1 MPHMKPHTLVPV
13 CVLVLLSFVASAA
26 PVPKPAVVT
35 PLVVAE
41 STELLATATSAS
53 RVQIGETLSATP
65 VRFEFEH
72 PQWAELRVLDES
84 GLVVKTIAAGRWA
97 PTAHQ
102 LAWHGDDDQ
111 SQPVQPGSYTIQLWI
126 PDQRELR
133 SAR

>member
-1 MPHMKPHTLVPV
+1 MPHR
-13 CVLVLLSFVASAA
+13 LLSNCALILLASAVSAA
-26 PVPKPAVVT
+26 PIPRPSVVT

-41 STELLATATSAS
+41 STDLQAVATSSS
-53 RVQIGETLSATP
+53 RVEIGELPSATP
-65 VRFEFEH
+65 VRFEFAQ

-97 PTAHQ
+97 PTTHQ

-111 SQPVQPGSYTIQLWI
+111 SEPVQPGSYTIQLWI
-126 PDQRELR
+126 PDQREPR